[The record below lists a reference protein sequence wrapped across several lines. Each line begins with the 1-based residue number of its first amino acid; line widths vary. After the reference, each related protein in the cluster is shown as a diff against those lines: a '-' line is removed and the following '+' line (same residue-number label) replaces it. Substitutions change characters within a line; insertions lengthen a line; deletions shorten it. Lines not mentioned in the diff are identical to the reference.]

1 MGKIF
6 KLLPLVA
13 VGLAVYQTTKKQYND
28 IATGKRVIHD
38 F

>member
-13 VGLAVYQTTKKQYND
+13 VGLAVYQATNKQHSD
-28 IATGKRVIHD
+28 IITGKKSD
-38 F
+38 S